1 MDSTFD
7 DIAYRMRVTKLES
20 KLALREIEHDSLKR
34 EIASRRITP
43 DRHIA
48 ARERCDELQSE
59 CAQLLSELEQLRHS
73 REH

>member
-43 DRHIA
+43 DGHIERHF
-48 ARERCDELQSE
+48 RR
-59 CAQLLSELEQLRHS
+59 R
-73 REH
+73 